1 MENESLYMTLAKVVL
16 PHELLESFEITK
28 IDAKESEIHFY
39 LDERMNED
47 LRKNPNIESKGFTE
61 VSSITD
67 FPIRDHKVILKLRR
81 RRWLDVR
88 TGKSFQLPLK
98 VAADGSRYSKEF
110 AAFLKETYG
119 HIPSDLP
126 YA

>member
-1 MENESLYMTLAKVVL
+1 
-16 PHELLESFEITK
+16 LLESFEITK

-98 VAADGSRYSKEF
+98 VAADGTRYSKEF

>member
-98 VAADGSRYSKEF
+98 VAADGTRYSKEF